1 MIYLDSSALVK
12 KYLEEKGTGRIK
24 SLLKDADAVATS
36 KLAYP
41 ELISAFVRKQRDRAI
56 SETELHQAL
65 VGFEGDLEAMLII
78 DLQDELFPFIKRTL
92 KKYHLKGA
100 DSVHLASA
108 LWLEQGAKE
117 DVLFVASDL
126 NLLKAAKAERLE
138 VLNPQEE

>member
-12 KYLEEKGTGRIK
+12 KYLKEKGTGRIK
-24 SLLKDADAVATS
+24 SLLKDANAVATS

-41 ELISAFVRKQRDRAI
+41 ELISAFVRKHRDRAI

-65 VGFEGDLEAMLII
+65 GDFEGDLEAMLII
-78 DLQDELFPFIKRTL
+78 DLQDELFPFIKKIL

-108 LWLEQGAKE
+108 LWLEQGTKE

-138 VLNPQEE
+138 ILNPQEE